1 MVLSALRRSDNENML
16 SRSSW
21 IRRILKDGGE

>member
-1 MVLSALRRSDNENML
+1 MSALRCSDNENML

-21 IRRILKDGGE
+21 IQRKLKDGGE